1 MHMPKKKKTSLEMSK
16 KFAIFSCICFFIVLI
31 LSGISIVYN
40 VSDYEIIVTLIT
52 VSGTAFS
59 TTIAFYYNK
68 AQKENL
74 YKLKRELLKDRY
86 TYLKEFQV
94 MTDEKAD
101 YEMEKALDDLEGELN
116 DLEINDETIIS

>member
-86 TYLKEFQV
+86 TYLEEFQV

>member
-101 YEMEKALDDLEGELN
+101 YEMEKALDDLESELN

>member
-86 TYLKEFQV
+86 AYLKEFQV

-101 YEMEKALDDLEGELN
+101 YEMEKALDDLESELN

>member
-1 MHMPKKKKTSLEMSK
+1 MSKKKKTSLEMSK

-86 TYLKEFQV
+86 TYLKEF
-94 MTDEKAD
+94 
-101 YEMEKALDDLEGELN
+101 
-116 DLEINDETIIS
+116 